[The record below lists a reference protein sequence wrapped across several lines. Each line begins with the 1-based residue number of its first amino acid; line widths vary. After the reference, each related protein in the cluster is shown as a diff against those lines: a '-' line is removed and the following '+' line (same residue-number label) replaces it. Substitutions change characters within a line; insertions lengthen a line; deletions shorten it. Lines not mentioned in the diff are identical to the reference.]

1 MTTVQSD
8 TRELEMRART
18 LERTLAER
26 RARSQQA
33 SASQSFSAVD
43 DGRQSPYGRDAE
55 RGARAFQQ
63 QQQRSQQQ
71 QQQQQQ
77 FAGAFPLEL
86 NIWEISLQ
94 HRLGTVE

>member
-71 QQQQQQ
+71 QQQQ